1 MKHGFGT
8 LHCYINLAAAIC
20 ASGIN
25 QNDIEFL
32 NSEWYKFLKSYVED
46 YTFANN
52 NNKGIS
58 VNIQNVKGA
67 YSE

>member
-20 ASGIN
+20 TSGIN

>member
-1 MKHGFGT
+1 MKHEFGT

-46 YTFANN
+46 YIFAN